1 MMSRDLIVDYEVVFV
16 VYFVAY
22 AVFLISFECIV
33 LKRIVSPINDL
44 IVKIKKPMQKRNK
57 NSEQAGKHSSGGII
71 SGTPHSFND

>member
-22 AVFLISFECIV
+22 AVFLISLECIV

-44 IVKIKKPMQKRNK
+44 IVKIKKPM
-57 NSEQAGKHSSGGII
+57 
-71 SGTPHSFND
+71 